1 MPIRLPS
8 FLVLT
13 SALLLS
19 ACANTDGIV
28 SRSSMLDAHSVATGD
43 GVRAALADAQWPQD
57 GWWSRWGDPQL
68 DQLVSHAVAG
78 NPEMGIAQ
86 ARLDQADAIARIAGA
101 AREPNVS
108 ASSEFSRRRFSAYAN
123 PSPPGGDTVWSNAVG
138 LDLIY
143 ELDLWGK
150 NRATLEGALDAVQA
164 AAADAREAQLL
175 LEASMVRGY
184 VNLSLQYELHDIASA
199 TLAREQRIVDIMER
213 RARAGLASRL
223 ELSEARTPLAA
234 TRAQIKQFERQIA
247 LASNQLAVLTGQG
260 PGASEQFARP
270 RLRLD
275 VPVAL
280 PATLPAEL
288 VGHRPDIVAQRW
300 RVEAA
305 AKGIKAAK
313 ADFYPNIDLIA
324 SAGLASAAFGSF
336 FTLVN
341 NNAIDHSFGAAISLP
356 LFDGGLRKG
365 RYGVAVAGYDLAV
378 DTYNQTVL
386 AAFQSVADQVISLR
400 SLAEQQAAVETSL
413 QSAQEAFG
421 YAGKGYRIGMTDY
434 LNVLATQT
442 ELLRAQQSLALAR
455 AARLDAW
462 AQLMTAL
469 GGGIET
475 GAAAAPQG
483 GSAHAP

>member
-13 SALLLS
+13 GALLLS

-28 SRSSMLDAHSVATGD
+28 SRSSMLDAHSVATGLEA
-43 GVRAALADAQWPQD
+43 RAALADAQWPQD

-68 DQLVSHAVAG
+68 DQLVSRAVAG
-78 NPEMGIAQ
+78 NPAMGIAQ
-86 ARLDQADAIARIAGA
+86 ARLDQADAIAQIAGA
-101 AREPNVS
+101 AREPIVS
-108 ASSEFSRRRFSAYAN
+108 ASGEFSRRRFSAYAN
-123 PSPPGGDTVWSNAVG
+123 PHPPGGDTVWHNAVG

-143 ELDLWGK
+143 QLDLWGK
-150 NRATLEGALDAVQA
+150 NRATLESALDAVQA

-175 LEASMVRGY
+175 LEASVVRGY
-184 VNLSLQYELHDIASA
+184 VELSLQYELHDIASA

-223 ELSEARTPLAA
+223 ELSEARTPVAA

-247 LASNQLAVLTGQG
+247 LARNQLAVLTGAG
-260 PGASEQFARP
+260 PGAGEQLARP
-270 RLRLD
+270 GLHLD

-324 SAGLASAAFGSF
+324 SAGLASAAFGGF
-336 FTLVN
+336 FTFVN
-341 NNAIDHSFGAAISLP
+341 HNAIDHSFGAAISLP

-365 RYGVAVAGYDLAV
+365 HYGVAVAGYDLAV

-386 AAFQSVADQVISLR
+386 AAFQRVADQVISLR

-421 YAGKGYRIGMTDY
+421 YAEKGYRIGMTDY

-475 GAAAAPQG
+475 SASAAPQG
-483 GSAHAP
+483 ASVHAP

>member
-1 MPIRLPS
+1 MPIRRAS

-13 SALLLS
+13 GALLLS

-43 GVRAALADAQWPQD
+43 EIRAALADAQWPQD

-68 DQLVSHAVAG
+68 DQLVSRAVAG

-86 ARLDQADAIARIAGA
+86 ARLDQADSIARIAGA
-101 AREPNVS
+101 ARKPNLS
-108 ASSEFSRRRFSAYAN
+108 GSGEFARRRFSAYAN
-123 PSPPGGDTVWSNAVG
+123 PSPPGGDTVWSNAAG

-164 AAADAREAQLL
+164 AAADARDAQLL
-175 LEASMVRGY
+175 LEASVVRGY
-184 VNLSLQYELHDIASA
+184 VDLSLQYELHDIASA

-213 RARAGLASRL
+213 RAHAGLASRL
-223 ELSEARTPLAA
+223 ELSEARTPVAA

-247 LASNQLAVLTGQG
+247 LARNQLAVLTGEG
-260 PGASEQFARP
+260 PGASEQLTRP

-288 VGHRPDIVAQRW
+288 LGHRPDIVAQRW

-324 SAGLASAAFGSF
+324 SASLASAAFGGF
-336 FTLVN
+336 FTFVN

-356 LFDGGLRKG
+356 LFDGGVRKG

-421 YAGKGYRIGMTDY
+421 YAEKGYRIGMTDY

-462 AQLMTAL
+462 AHLMTAL

-475 GAAAAPQG
+475 SAAAGIQG
-483 GSAHAP
+483 ASAHAP